1 MDTKLTRLEMQML
14 SDILHQE
21 LQQERDL
28 IRESGG
34 NRSQDRADMLV
45 SLYNKL
51 SFAWIHRKEI

>member
-28 IRESGG
+28 VREAGG
-34 NRSQDRADMLV
+34 SDRADMLV

-51 SFAWIHRKEI
+51 SYAWIHRKEI